1 MSLNEIENLQTKV
14 RHSIIYAAGL
24 VLVVIS
30 VFMAKVWLLSDNQ
43 LSSNAEK
50 WGQFGD
56 YVGGILNPLMA
67 FLAFYWLTQSVLIQK
82 QELMDTKKAL
92 QESSQ
97 AQLKQEIHAGK
108 TSRINALNSLLNSYN
123 NDISNLRDNA
133 EFIVRQ
139 IENTQGVF
147 PRLSPSGKYLTH
159 EELTNELTNINKAV
173 GENVN
178 IRDDVIMQIK
188 SLLAEYNTR
197 VD

>member
-108 TSRINALNSLLNSYN
+108 TARINALNSLLNSYN
-123 NDISNLRDNA
+123 KDISNLRDNT
-133 EFIVRQ
+133 EFFTRQ
-139 IENTQGVF
+139 LEKTHRSELGFSLTGV
-147 PRLSPSGKYLTH
+147 PLESMDLRRQLASVNNAL
-159 EELTNELTNINKAV
+159 I
-173 GENVN
+173 ENVN
-178 IRDDVIMQIK
+178 KRNEVIIKIK
-188 SLLAEYNTR
+188 SLLAE
-197 VD
+197 